1 MCASQPPTQ
10 SEYAELVR
18 QTIKEASLISNLVEA
33 RFQLALFASGACAA
47 AGDELHAVG
56 HIWGPDRVCGASP
69 FGHGNDEVIGI
80 SLVLRIASQL
90 LSASAKLFADRQSY
104 AAAALVRQIVEVE
117 YLAWAFETR
126 DRDAERWLRS
136 DKKDRQDFFSPRKLR
151 EASKGKFRGQDYG
164 YHCEQGGHPT
174 PTAYILLGDDPDID
188 GLLMSDLL
196 GHIGRIWEHLHR
208 WAESHPY
215 GRPIVTRTPEMR
227 NRFMAWK
234 ALDPLVK
241 LPPPP

>member
-1 MCASQPPTQ
+1 MSVKQEPSQ
-10 SEYAELVR
+10 SEIAEAVR
-18 QTIKEASLISNLVEA
+18 QAVTEASLDSTLVDS
-33 RFQLALFASGACAA
+33 RFQLARFASDTCAA
-47 AGDELHAVG
+47 AAMELHVAG
-56 HIWGPDRVCGASP
+56 HVIGPDRAKGASP
-69 FGHGNDEVIGI
+69 FGHGNDETVGV
-80 SLVLRIASQL
+80 SLLIRITAQL
-90 LSASAKLFADRQSY
+90 LSASANLFADRKSY
-104 AAAALVRQIVEVE
+104 AASALMRQIVELE

-136 DKKDRQDFFSPRKLR
+136 DKSDRQDFFSPRKLR
-151 EASKGKFRGQDYG
+151 EAAKGNFRGQDYC

-174 PTAYILLGDDPDID
+174 PTAYMLLGDDPARD

-208 WAESHPY
+208 WAEKHAY
-215 GRPIVTRTPEMR
+215 GRPILARTPEMR

-234 ALDPLVK
+234 ASDPLVN